1 MNLILTPADFAEK
14 PDHRVLY
21 FGKVCEEHKRLS
33 FVVTLGLHPGEKVVD
48 YPHGSPSLIFG

>member
-1 MNLILTPADFAEK
+1 MNLILTPAYFAEK

-21 FGKVCEEHKRLS
+21 FGKVCEEHKLLS
-33 FVVTLGLHPGEKVVD
+33 SVVTLGLHPGEKVVD